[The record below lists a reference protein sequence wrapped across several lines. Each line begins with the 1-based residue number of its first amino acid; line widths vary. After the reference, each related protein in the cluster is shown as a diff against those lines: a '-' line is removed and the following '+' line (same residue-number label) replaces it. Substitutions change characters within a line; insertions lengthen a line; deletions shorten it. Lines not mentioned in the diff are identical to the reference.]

1 MNDDFDSLSDYHDS
15 DSDVCDSNG
24 ESDAGQEEEK
34 NERGTY
40 AQNIQSPGT
49 LAGGVGGGA
58 GAGAGAGGAGGGGGA
73 GGAGGELSEEL
84 ALEQW
89 GRKSTAGPQA
99 ISLHKI

>member
-49 LAGGVGGGA
+49 LAGGGGVGGV
-58 GAGAGAGGAGGGGGA
+58 GGAGGGGGVGG